1 MGKLAG
7 KVAVVTGGA
16 MGNGLGIVKVFLRHK
31 AQVVILDYSEQLD
44 ETLEKLQTEYS
55 KEAVNGYRVDIRD
68 SEKVRSICE
77 EVYSQY
83 GHIDILV
90 NNAGVAKLETFE
102 NMSDEIRDFHFD
114 INIKGTWNVTKSVVP
129 YMKKNTSSSIVN
141 LSSVTGPMV
150 ADSGEVA
157 YATTKAALIG
167 FTKGL
172 AVELV
177 ESNIRVNAIMPGY
190 IRTPMVDG
198 IAKDTNPTN
207 PESVIQG
214 IASGIPMKRLGTI
227 EELGELTAFLASD
240 ESSYI
245 TGQGI
250 VIDGGSTLP
259 ETVSVGV

>member
-1 MGKLAG
+1 MNKLEN
-7 KVAVVTGGA
+7 KVAIITGGA
-16 MGNGLGIVKVFLRHK
+16 MGNGLGIAKVFLK
-31 AQVVILDYSEQLD
+31 YGASIIILDYAEEIKS
-44 ETLEKLQTEYS
+44 TIKKLREEFPNSTIS
-55 KEAVNGYRVDIRD
+55 GYQVDIRD
-68 SEKVRSICE
+68 HKMIQACVDAIIEK
-77 EVYSQY
+77 Y

-114 INIKGTWNVTKSVVP
+114 INIKGTWNVTKSVIP
-129 YMKKNTSSSIVN
+129 YMKKNSSSSIIN

-172 AVELV
+172 AAEVV
-177 ESNIRVNAIMPGY
+177 TSNIRVNAIMPGY
-190 IRTPMVDG
+190 IHTPMVDG
-198 IAKDTNPTN
+198 IAVDTDKEN

-214 IASGIPMKRLGTI
+214 IAAGIPMKRLGTI
-227 EELGELTAFLASD
+227 EELGELAAFLASE

-259 ETVSVGV
+259 ETMSVGV